1 MIKVSVLYPH
11 AEGYH
16 FDMDYYVNRHIAM
29 IRERVGSA
37 LQKVEIDE
45 GVSGPAPGS
54 TPAFVAAVH
63 LYFASTD
70 AFYAAFSPHAREIAK
85 DVANYTGIRPVTQI
99 SKVVGD

>member
-16 FDMDYYVNRHIAM
+16 FDMDYYVNRHIAR
-29 IRERVGSA
+29 IRELLGSA
-37 LQKVEIDE
+37 LQKVEIDA
-45 GVSGPAPGS
+45 GVSGPTPGS

-63 LYFASTD
+63 MYFASTE

-85 DVANYTGIRPVTQI
+85 DVANYTGIRPITQV
-99 SKVVGD
+99 SDVVGN